1 MTKRPVLR
9 CDPRGIGKQGGT
21 TMMEVMVATLVLS
34 AGLLGLAAMQTGAIQ
49 TASGLATQQVM
60 SQVLGAYGEA
70 QLADPNYS
78 LIDAA
83 FHCRSLWLD
92 FTFSADPN
100 PTDLSYLNTFLGTY
114 TPCGNAALDVHKD
127 YKNATPAPNS
137 FSSNQNGKEC
147 DYIAPQ
153 TRTVTCTLPTGDAI
167 SLENLVWI
175 R

>member
-1 MTKRPVLR
+1 MPKPTVLLR
-9 CDPRGIGKQGGT
+9 RRRRMGRQGGT
-21 TMMEVMVATLVLS
+21 TMIEVLVASLVLS
-34 AGLLGLAAMQTGAIQ
+34 IGLMGLAAMQTKAIQ
-49 TASGLATQQVM
+49 TASGLATQQVIVQ
-60 SQVLGAYGEA
+60 SLGAYGEA
-70 QLADPNYS
+70 QLSSPNYS

-83 FHCRSLWLD
+83 FYCRSLWLD
-92 FTFSADPN
+92 FTSFADPN

-114 TPCGNAALDVHKD
+114 TPCGNAALEVHKD

-137 FSSNQNGKEC
+137 FDSFQNGKEC

-153 TRTVTCTLPTGDAI
+153 THTVTCTLPTGDAI